1 MVVAVRDVVKSLL
14 LGRNDDCEE
23 EDDTKD
29 VTVGIENITCTDLNT
44 RMKVITIALLFII

>member
-1 MVVAVRDVVKSLL
+1 MAVRDVV
-14 LGRNDDCEE
+14 LGRNDNCEEEE

-29 VTVGIENITCTDLNT
+29 VTVVIENITCTDLNT

>member
-1 MVVAVRDVVKSLL
+1 MVVAVRDVVET
-14 LGRNDDCEE
+14 GRNDDCEE

-29 VTVGIENITCTDLNT
+29 VTVVIENITCTDLNT